1 MNSRPRTILLHGAA
15 VAANGGAW
23 LFMAPPET
31 GKSTLSRQL
40 SPYAHI
46 LVDDRAAIL
55 PGEEEWLVASADGYN
70 ILDPL
75 PEDALSGGLP
85 LRAVFR
91 LYRSRRPRLEA
102 LSALQTCCYLTE
114 AFFEFYWQKGHP
126 TEEKRGVFAELAAMA
141 RAIPGYRLYFNR
153 SPKTTDLLVPIM
165 DTSAPMR

>member
-1 MNSRPRTILLHGAA
+1 MNSRPRMILLHGAA

-23 LFMAPPET
+23 LFMAPSET
-31 GKSTLSRQL
+31 GKSTLSRRL
-40 SPYAHI
+40 SPYARI
-46 LVDDRAAIL
+46 LVDDRAVIH
-55 PGEEEWLVASADGYN
+55 PGEGEWLVASADGYN
-70 ILDPL
+70 FLDPL

-102 LSALQTCCYLTE
+102 LSALQTCRCLTE
-114 AFFEFYWQKGHP
+114 AFFHFYWQKDYPIG
-126 TEEKRGVFAELAAMA
+126 EKRGAFAELAAMA

-153 SPKTTDLLVPIM
+153 SPKTIDLLVPII